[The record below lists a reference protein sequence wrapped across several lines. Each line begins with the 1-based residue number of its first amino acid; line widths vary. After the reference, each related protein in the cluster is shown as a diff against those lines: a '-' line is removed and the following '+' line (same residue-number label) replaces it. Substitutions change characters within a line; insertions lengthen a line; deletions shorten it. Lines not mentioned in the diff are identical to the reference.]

1 MKIDPSD
8 DGLLHK
14 LPHAVA
20 SRLESRG
27 RQRHFDPGEVLFRQ
41 GEPNHH
47 LHAIVRGRVKVERVY
62 PNLLP
67 TMVLAEVG
75 PGEVA
80 GEEGLLFG
88 SLRRTTA
95 TAVEETDTLEVPSE
109 ALADVLS
116 EQLHETAELLQ
127 LLCRQGHALNS
138 PGQHPEIK
146 TAEGRSTQAR
156 PSRLGEVVDT
166 TDAR

>member
-1 MKIDPSD
+1 MKVEPCD
-8 DGLLHK
+8 DGLLQTLHRT
-14 LPHAVA
+14 VA
-20 SRLESRG
+20 SRLGSHG
-27 RQRHFDPGEVLFRQ
+27 RPRHFDTGEVLFRQ
-41 GEPNHH
+41 GEPNQY

-62 PNLLP
+62 PNLLS

-80 GEEGLLFG
+80 GEEGLLYG

-109 ALADVLS
+109 ALADVLA

-127 LLCRQGHALNS
+127 LLRRQAGGPDIPAS
-138 PGQHPEIK
+138 AVGDQE
-146 TAEGRSTQAR
+146 ADGRLPPA
-156 PSRLGEVVDT
+156 T
-166 TDAR
+166 TGGD